1 MNPKKLYL
9 GGEQVV
15 SYVKAVDVLPD
26 EILELIQNYVDGE
39 YIYIPRKEDNKKSW
53 GENTD
58 YRKEI
63 EKRNSMIYEEYKTG
77 VKIKILAEK
86 YFLSEKSIQRIVL
99 QKSKNE

>member
-1 MNPKKLYL
+1 MLM
-9 GGEQVV
+9 E
-15 SYVKAVDVLPD
+15 STF
-26 EILELIQNYVDGE
+26 IL
-39 YIYIPRKEDNKKSW
+39 RKEDNKKSW

>member
-1 MNPKKLYL
+1 M
-9 GGEQVV
+9 

-53 GENTD
+53 GENTY

-77 VKIKILAEK
+77 VKIKILSEK